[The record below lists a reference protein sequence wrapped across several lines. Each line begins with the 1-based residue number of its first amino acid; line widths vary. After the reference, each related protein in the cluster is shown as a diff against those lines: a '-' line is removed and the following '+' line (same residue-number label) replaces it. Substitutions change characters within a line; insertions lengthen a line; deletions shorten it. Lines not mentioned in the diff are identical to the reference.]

1 MLEDYATQKW
11 KAIASTLKEM
21 YVKDFG
27 WRYAGISKFESNLIQ
42 PSCPQ
47 YCWGLP

>member
-1 MLEDYATQKW
+1 MLVDYATQKW

-27 WRYAGISKFESNLIQ
+27 WRYAGISKFESNLI
-42 PSCPQ
+42 
-47 YCWGLP
+47 